1 MSNVGTKNS
10 KVVTK
15 LSRPPTSGLL
25 FALVAPTIYGAGI
38 PLSKVLLDH
47 AGSWLLAGLL
57 QFGAGIGMSVLYLVR
72 PRGTAPAL
80 KGKDWPRFALSLV
93 MGGVFASVLM
103 MVGLRGT
110 TAATASLLLNLEGV
124 STATIAWVL
133 FRERFSTRLAA
144 GLFVITAGGA
154 LLCLRGDS
162 APVQISWA
170 SLALVGACLCWGVAA
185 NIGQPISNCDPV
197 QMVALRGLIAGGGNI
212 LLALLLGERC
222 TSWQAIL
229 LAAVAGLVTDGVA
242 VLCYTIA
249 QSKIGTSRTAT
260 FFALAPLVGASVAI
274 FVLKETPTTNLLV
287 AGGFM
292 LLGLGVCLS
301 EKRILV

>member
-1 MSNVGTKNS
+1 MVA
-10 KVVTK
+10 K
-15 LSRPPTSGLL
+15 LSRPNTSSGLL

-47 AGSWLLAGLL
+47 AGPWLLTGLL
-57 QFGAGIGMSVLYLVR
+57 QVGAGIGMSVFYFIR
-72 PRGTAPAL
+72 PRRTGIAL
-80 KGKDWPRFALSLV
+80 QSKDWPRFALSLV

-133 FRERFSTRLAA
+133 FRERFSKRLAV

-154 LLCLRGDS
+154 LLCLGGDG
-162 APVQISWA
+162 AQVQISLA
-170 SLALVGACLCWGVAA
+170 ALALVGACLCWGVAA
-185 NIGQPISNCDPV
+185 NIGQRISDRDPV
-197 QMVALRGLIAGGGNI
+197 QMVALRGLIAGSGNI
-212 LLALLLGERC
+212 LLALLVGERC
-222 TSWQAIL
+222 TVWQVIP
-229 LAAVAGLVTDGVA
+229 LAAMAGLATDGVA
-242 VLCYTIA
+242 VLCYIVA

-260 FFALAPLVGASVAI
+260 FFALAPLVGASIAI
-274 FVLKETPTTNLLV
+274 LVLKETLTTTLLA

-292 LLGLGVCLS
+292 LFGLGVCLS
-301 EKRILV
+301 EKRGLA

>member
-1 MSNVGTKNS
+1 
-10 KVVTK
+10 VVTK

-25 FALVAPTIYGAGI
+25 FALIAPTIYGAGI

-47 AGSWLLAGLL
+47 AGPWLLTGLL
-57 QFGAGIGMSVLYLVR
+57 QFGAGIGMSVLYFVR
-72 PRGTAPAL
+72 PRGTAMAL
-80 KGKDWPRFALSLV
+80 QGKDWPRFALSLI

-103 MVGLRGT
+103 MLGLRGT

-133 FRERFSTRLAA
+133 FRERFSKRLAA

-154 LLCLRGDS
+154 LLCLSGDGGNSGDS
-162 APVQISWA
+162 THMQISWA
-170 SLALVGACLCWGVAA
+170 ALALVGACLSWGVAA
-185 NIGQPISNCDPV
+185 NIGQPISNRDPV
-197 QMVALRGLIAGGGNI
+197 QIVALRGLIAGSGNI
-212 LLALLLGERC
+212 LLALLVGERC
-222 TSWQAIL
+222 TSWQVIP
-229 LAAVAGLVTDGVA
+229 LAAMAGLVTDGVA
-242 VLCYTIA
+242 VLCYIIA

-274 FVLKETPTTNLLV
+274 LVLKETPTITLLV
-287 AGGFM
+287 AGSFM

-301 EKRILV
+301 EKRVSV